1 MVLPPGAEQRP
12 RPQHPVPSHHK
23 VTSQLLSL
31 YQVPCSYLPILL
43 PCKEPLSPTA
53 ASQVPVI
60 GH

>member
-1 MVLPPGAEQRP
+1 MALPPGAEQCP
-12 RPQHPVPSHHK
+12 LPQHPVPSHHK

-43 PCKEPLSPTA
+43 PRKEPPSPIA
-53 ASQVPVI
+53 APQVPVI